1 MIVLGIESTCDETS
15 AGIVIDGKKIIS
27 NIIHS
32 QIDIHKPFKG
42 VFPELASRSH
52 VDKIIPVIE
61 ESLKKACIT
70 LDDIDLIAV
79 AGGPGL
85 IGSILIGMNTAK
97 ALSIAL
103 NKPYISVNHVEAH
116 LYASMMSEEKNIFP
130 SLGVVVSG
138 GHTMLLKIDEIGK
151 YSIIG
156 TTIDDAIGECFD
168 KVASILDLPYPGGP
182 EIEKIANF
190 GDESKYIFKKSKI
203 KNRDFDFS
211 FSGLKTRILYL
222 VKGQSA
228 KKDSP
233 TIIAESQ
240 KKDIAASFQK
250 CAFEDLFEKTIKAFY
265 KNNLKAI
272 YFGGG
277 VSNNNYLRKLFE
289 KKCDIKM
296 FWPSKGF
303 SLDNAAMIAGLG
315 YHKFKKNNLISDSL
329 DLEVKT
335 SYSSF

>member
-116 LYASMMSEEKNIFP
+116 LYASMMSE
-130 SLGVVVSG
+130 
-138 GHTMLLKIDEIGK
+138 
-151 YSIIG
+151 
-156 TTIDDAIGECFD
+156 
-168 KVASILDLPYPGGP
+168 
-182 EIEKIANF
+182 
-190 GDESKYIFKKSKI
+190 
-203 KNRDFDFS
+203 
-211 FSGLKTRILYL
+211 
-222 VKGQSA
+222 
-228 KKDSP
+228 
-233 TIIAESQ
+233 
-240 KKDIAASFQK
+240 
-250 CAFEDLFEKTIKAFY
+250 
-265 KNNLKAI
+265 
-272 YFGGG
+272 
-277 VSNNNYLRKLFE
+277 
-289 KKCDIKM
+289 
-296 FWPSKGF
+296 
-303 SLDNAAMIAGLG
+303 
-315 YHKFKKNNLISDSL
+315 
-329 DLEVKT
+329 
-335 SYSSF
+335 